1 MGIEYIYQYAN
12 NDMII
17 PLDDFWEKTGLDES
31 NYLENVVDKSKV
43 DGTLYGVPMQYN
55 LQYLYY
61 NKDLFEEAGLDP
73 EQPPTTMEELAEDAK
88 EIDEIRIKNQYGYW
102 FSYRLCILL

>member
-1 MGIEYIYQYAN
+1 
-12 NDMII
+12 MII

-31 NYLENVVDKSKV
+31 NYLEKCCGQIKSRWKL
-43 DGTLYGVPMQYN
+43 LYGVPMQYN

-88 EIDEIRIKNQYGYW
+88 KLTNPDKNQYGIGFPTDYA
-102 FSYRLCILL
+102 SYCEYLWSMVEM

>member
-1 MGIEYIYQYAN
+1 M
-12 NDMII
+12 
-17 PLDDFWEKTGLDES
+17 
-31 NYLENVVDKSKV
+31 DKSKV

-88 EIDEIRIKNQYGYW
+88 KLTNPDKISMVLVFLQTMHPIVNIYGQW
-102 FSYRLCILL
+102 WRCSK

>member
-1 MGIEYIYQYAN
+1 M
-12 NDMII
+12 
-17 PLDDFWEKTGLDES
+17 
-31 NYLENVVDKSKV
+31 DKSKV

-88 EIDEIRIKNQYGYW
+88 KLTNPDKKSVWYW

>member
-1 MGIEYIYQYAN
+1 M
-12 NDMII
+12 
-17 PLDDFWEKTGLDES
+17 
-31 NYLENVVDKSKV
+31 DKSKV

-73 EQPPTTMEELAEDAK
+73 EQPPTTMEELAEDA
-88 EIDEIRIKNQYGYW
+88 RN
-102 FSYRLCILL
+102 